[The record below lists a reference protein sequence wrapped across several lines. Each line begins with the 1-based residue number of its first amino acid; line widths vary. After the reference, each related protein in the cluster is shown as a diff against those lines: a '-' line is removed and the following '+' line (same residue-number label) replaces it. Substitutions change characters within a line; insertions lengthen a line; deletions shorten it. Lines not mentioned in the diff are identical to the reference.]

1 MRITQLD
8 YSAIRAANSAT
19 ANANSMALAVEQS
32 QHNALATQF
41 NVDSTKNYIDA
52 VNRENYAK
60 GWINASMRLANTGLQ
75 ILDWGLKY
83 KDQADGET
91 AVNALTD
98 AAGSLS
104 DTYDQEYQNN
114 VASFFDGDNNIVK
127 PQAIIDQEDALR
139 NNIQNLSISDSKKQ
153 EALAD
158 LEDMFNKAW
167 DGVGEQLAGREIQA
181 RNDAW
186 LDRRKET
193 LDTDVAL
200 GSPDNGLAM
209 IQNTSWLTPGER
221 ESESIRYTND
231 FNAKTHANQASMLA
245 RTKGQPSANEYIDN
259 LVNSGEINEDE
270 WLSLSAL
277 VNKVGGEQD
286 ANVAQNAVQYA
297 AEQME
302 MGVLPVTINEQLKLE
317 LDNMDNERREY
328 VQSQL
333 NKAYYDHALTE
344 FQWPDNISSLSGTQ
358 LRALQDD
365 VNARGEALLPN
376 MPVELNS
383 LKATLQTEFSR
394 RDEINADTNLD
405 NLQLLY
411 EAAGVTQSPSSV
423 LKQMMATDDPE
434 SIATAVASTAS
445 NADDQKLIE
454 MLGKFENRE
463 DLIHKKWKPLYKELV
478 GNFESLITSTYG
490 LDSKNPEE
498 AQQISSIK
506 TEAVGHFLDYFWYTD
521 PEDISEEGIMDAYN
535 KSVNIYFGENMQQLE
550 KLLEKNQSRTL
561 LQEGTAGYDATLLT
575 KYSDIALSAP
585 DGMIEQDLDNEGEY
599 TSPVP
604 AYQQVWME
612 SNVLLREVVSSYTGK
627 DVANWPVTP
636 YKRTNPDGSTTE
648 VPLPVIQS
656 PDDNTRYA
664 VIGNSLQIQSK
675 EGGAWDA
682 VLNLEAYQNPQGYQ
696 APVSTDKPRNVL
708 PDGEGGYIDEREL
721 SPEENNFLSYVA
733 SLENEQ
739 PAATQ
744 PHKQTVKETAT
755 PVAHQEKEPS
765 IPLRRVKNS
774 GTQFWYQGSWYLVND
789 LTEGSDVLNAYDRFI
804 RTFKGSIPKVGY

>member
-8 YSAIRAANSAT
+8 YTAIRAANSAT

-75 ILDWGLKY
+75 ILEWGLKY

-104 DTYDQEYQNN
+104 DTYDQQYQNN

-193 LDTDVAL
+193 LDTDVTL

-245 RTKGQPSANEYIDN
+245 RTKGQPSANESIDN

-297 AEQME
+297 TEQME
-302 MGVLPVTINEQLKLE
+302 IGVLPVTINEQLKLE

-383 LKATLQTEFSR
+383 LKATLQTEFDR
-394 RDEINADTNLD
+394 RGEINADTNID
-405 NLQLLY
+405 NLELIY
-411 EAAGVTQSPSSV
+411 EAAGTTLAPS
-423 LKQMMATDDPE
+423 
-434 SIATAVASTAS
+434 AVAKQLMTVDVESTAD
-445 NADDQKLIE
+445 NADDQKLLE
-454 MLGKFENRE
+454 LLGKMENRE
-463 DLIHKKWKPLYKELV
+463 DFVQKTWKPLYKELT
-478 GNFESLITSTYG
+478 GNFESLLKSTYD
-490 LDSKNPEE
+490 LDMSDPED
-498 AQQISSIK
+498 AKRGATIK
-506 TEAVGHFLDYFWYTD
+506 AEAVGSFLDYFWYTD
-521 PEDISEEGIMDAYN
+521 PEEISAEGIMDAYN

-550 KLLEKNQSRTL
+550 KLLEKNQGRTL
-561 LQEGTAGYDATLLT
+561 LQQGTAGFDATLLS
-575 KYSDIALSAP
+575 KFSDIALNAP
-585 DGMIEQDLDNEGEY
+585 DGMIEQGENGAY
-599 TSPVP
+599 EFPVP
-604 AYQQVWME
+604 AYAQTWAEIM
-612 SNVLLREVVSSYTGK
+612 VLEKDVVGSYTGK
-627 DVANWPVTP
+627 DVSNWITTP
-636 YKRTNPDGSTTE
+636 YQRENADGSTTA

-656 PDDNTRYA
+656 PDGTRYT
-664 VIGNSLQIQSK
+664 IKGNSLMVQNK
-675 EGGAWDA
+675 EGGAWNA

-744 PHKQTVKETAT
+744 PQKQTVKETAT

-774 GTQFWYQGSWYLVND
+774 GTQFWYQGNWYLVND